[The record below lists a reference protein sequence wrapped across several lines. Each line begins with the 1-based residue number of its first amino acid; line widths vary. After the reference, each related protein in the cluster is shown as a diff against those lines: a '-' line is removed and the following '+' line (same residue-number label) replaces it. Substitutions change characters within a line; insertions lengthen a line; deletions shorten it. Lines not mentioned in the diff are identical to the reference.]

1 MGTAPILRYPKPK
14 VRLVA
19 DLELT
24 VHCKTLPNRIGFG
37 VMCALFPIWALIVPT
52 CLGLVSALLMQMPMQ
67 SAMVF
72 YILFTLA
79 AIPVLSI
86 FLTAF
91 FEDDRLSLSK
101 DAINFPLFMMLG
113 LKLRRTRS
121 WQELADATLVR
132 SLDDKDNKLV
142 LRFKGGEQM
151 TLKSKWFS
159 KAEMEQV
166 LLSLELWGTNCKR
179 TPELMDYQ
187 RHLQNENSGIGKQ
200 SYTQMWE
207 EELGRRFNA
216 TAFVPL
222 EPDHELRG
230 GQLKVVKQIAFG
242 GLSAI
247 YLAQRDELEMV
258 VLKEAVVPASADV
271 ETRRKAEE
279 MFNREAA
286 LLVKLDHPNIA
297 RVMDHFVDDGR
308 NYLMLEYINGQDL
321 RQHIKQNGP
330 QPEAVVVQ
338 WAIQIAEILVYLH
351 KQNPPIIHRDLTPD
365 NLVLKN
371 DGNVRLIDFGAAN
384 QFVGTATGT
393 LVGKQAYIAPEQLR
407 GKADLQS
414 DLYSF
419 GGTLYYLLTGKD
431 PMPLMK
437 ASPQAVLSDI
447 STELDDIVSGLTAFD
462 KAQRIKSAQD
472 ALEKLQALS
481 GSSSESGLVA
491 GGVN

>member
-1 MGTAPILRYPKPK
+1 M
-14 VRLVA
+14 A

-24 VHCKTLPNRIGFG
+24 VRCKTVPNRIGFT
-37 VMCALFPIWALIVPT
+37 VMCALFPLWALIIPT
-52 CLGLVSALLMQMPMQ
+52 CLGLVSAMVMQHPV
-67 SAMVF
+67 SAF
-72 YILFTLA
+72 IAFTLLFGL
-79 AIPVLSI
+79 AIIPIASI

-91 FEDDRLSLSK
+91 FEDDRLNLSK
-101 DAINFPLFMMLG
+101 DSLSFPLFMMLG
-113 LKLRRTRS
+113 LRMRRNRS
-121 WQELADATLVR
+121 WQELADASIER
-132 SLDDKDNKLV
+132 NFDGKNDKLT
-142 LRFKGGEQM
+142 LRFSGGEEM
-151 TLKSKWFS
+151 ALKSQWFS
-159 KAEMEQV
+159 KAEMEQL
-166 LLSLELWGTNCKR
+166 LLSLELWGTNCNR
-179 TPELMDYQ
+179 TPQLMDYQ
-187 RHLQNENSGIGKQ
+187 RHLQNENSGVGKQ

-222 EPDHELRG
+222 EPGHELRSG
-230 GQLKVVKQIAFG
+230 HLKVVKQIAFG

-247 YLAQRDELEMV
+247 YLAQKDDTDMV

-286 LLVKLDHPNIA
+286 LLVRLDHPNIA
-297 RVMDHFVDDGR
+297 RVYDHFVDDGR

-330 QPEAVVVQ
+330 QPENVVLE
-338 WAIQIAEILVYLH
+338 WALQIADILTYLH

-371 DGNVRLIDFGAAN
+371 DGTLRLIDFGAAN

-414 DLYSF
+414 DIYSF
-419 GGTLYYLLTGKD
+419 GGTMYYLLTGKD
-431 PMPLMK
+431 PMPLMVAHPK
-437 ASPQAVLSDI
+437 EVLGNI
-447 STELDDIVSGLTAFD
+447 SEATDELVAELTAFD
-462 KAQRIKSAQD
+462 KEKRVKSAKD
-472 ALEKLQALS
+472 ALERLKSIAES
-481 GSSSESGLVA
+481 GSNLVA
-491 GGVN
+491 GGRV